1 MKYSY
6 EKALVLETDLSTSIA
21 SLASY
26 RKELQNIAEQKDY
39 AVPESSLQLA
49 RDEHLLKHVQTVAK
63 RLHSPTLQYV
73 IVIGIG
79 GSNLG
84 TQAVYEAIAGSMNLL
99 VDRLPKLIFLDTVTD
114 EKMTAVTRILEHLTI
129 REDFL
134 VIVISKSGTTTETI
148 ANLEVLWAYVK
159 DQFGNPSDR
168 FVFITEEGSKLW
180 ETAGQK
186 KIERLEIPKQINGR
200 FSVFSAVGLLPL
212 ALSGIDIENLLDG
225 AKKAIMDGI
234 SDNLAKNHSITN
246 AAVTYLKT
254 RSGRPIHNTFLFSPK
269 LEGLGKW
276 YRQLMAESLGKNKDL
291 NGKDVHAGIT
301 PIVSIGSTD
310 LHSMAQLY
318 WEGPDDK
325 LTNMIFSFTGE
336 IHATPQHLA
345 FPGLVLD
352 IQETSLES
360 IMQAIFGGVKAA
372 YEQQNRPYVEIDL
385 EQADAWELGY
395 YVQFRMIEMMYL
407 GRLLNLNTFN
417 QPAVE
422 MYKTVTRK
430 LLKGL

>member
-6 EKALVLETDLSTSIA
+6 EKALVLEMDLHSTA
-21 SLASY
+21 ATLASY
-26 RKELQNIAEQKDY
+26 RQALQNIAGQKDY
-39 AVPESSLQLA
+39 AVPESSLQLV
-49 RDEHLLKHVQTVAK
+49 RDEHLLKHVQAVAK

-114 EKMTAVTRILEHLTI
+114 EKMTAVTRVLEHLTS

-134 VIVISKSGTTTETI
+134 VIAISKSGTTTETI
-148 ANLEVLWAYVK
+148 ANLEVLWAYAK
-159 DQFGNPSDR
+159 NQFGDPSDR

-212 ALSGIDIENLLDG
+212 SLSGIDIEGLLAG
-225 AKKAIMDGI
+225 AKKATADGT
-234 SDNLAKNHSITN
+234 SDNLAKNHSLTN
-246 AAVTYLKT
+246 AAVTYLQT
-254 RSGRPIHNTFLFSPK
+254 QSGRSIHNTFLFSPK

-276 YRQLMAESLGKNKDL
+276 YRQLMAESLGKKRDL
-291 NGKDVHAGIT
+291 EGKEVYAGIT

-352 IQETSLES
+352 IQGTPLES

-395 YVQFRMIEMMYL
+395 YFQFRMIEMMYL

-417 QPAVE
+417 HPAVE
-422 MYKTVTRK
+422 MYKTVTRE